1 MFFYMAL
8 IYIPE
13 NIAPIIVFL
22 GIVFSSIVIDLI
34 TLSVVFVWKLPGKVF
49 GGKKRTQ
56 LKDKVKY
63 NVSIIIPAYNEEE
76 NIYQAIY
83 RAFNQTIKPKQ
94 VIVIDDNSKDGTLKE
109 CLRAQAKFRNLR
121 IISQRQNKG
130 KAYNITAVLERIPLE
145 EITIILDADTFLSKG
160 YIEEIIKPFTDERVV
175 ISTGTSLPVR
185 HGNFWGKIIFH
196 GSDFSFRFFCFRKRA
211 QSLRNAISVVTGDS
225 AAYRTSFLQEVGG
238 LPEGTQT
245 EDMDIT
251 WIALEKGYRTVYQQ
265 KALAKSKDA
274 GTLRG
279 HWKQVTR
286 WFSGGFQC
294 LIKHRTKVFKA
305 KSLLF
310 TTLIPSY
317 IDSFAY
323 SASFLSMAGIF
334 FVYPSI
340 AIAFFSA
347 DLLFTLIAIIY
358 LDWKGIRY
366 LPHIYFIKF
375 MWSIA
380 YIYSAF
386 KTLFQFIGGKRSWGG
401 AWDRTGFYSNKYLKN
416 KALKK

>member
-1 MFFYMAL
+1 MAL
-8 IYIPE
+8 IYVPE
-13 NIAPIIVFL
+13 NLTPIIAFL

-34 TLSVVFVWKLPGKVF
+34 TLGAVFIWKLPDKLF
-49 GGKKRTQ
+49 KSKEKIPE
-56 LKDKVKY
+56 KDKKY
-63 NVSIIIPAYNEEE
+63 NVSVIIPAYNEEE
-76 NIYQAIY
+76 NIYQVIY
-83 RAFNQTIKPKQ
+83 RAFSQTLKPKK
-94 VIVIDDNSKDGTLKE
+94 VIVIDDNSTDNTLKE
-109 CLRAQAKFRNLR
+109 CLRAQTKFKNLKIMSR
-121 IISQRQNKG
+121 CNNSG
-130 KAYNITAVLERIPLE
+130 KAKNITTVLEKVPLE
-145 EITIILDADTFLSKG
+145 EITIILDADTFLSKK
-160 YIEEIIKPFTDERVV
+160 YIEEITKPFSNKKVV
-175 ISTGTSLPVR
+175 ISTGTSLPVK
-185 HGNFWGKIIFH
+185 HGNFWGRVIFH

-211 QSLRNAISVVTGDS
+211 QSYRNAISVVTGDS
-225 AAYRTSFLQEVGG
+225 AAYRTSFLKEVGG

-265 KALAKSKDA
+265 KAHAKSKDA
-274 GTLRG
+274 GTFRG
-279 HWKQVTR
+279 HWKQIVR

-317 IDSFAY
+317 IDSLGY
-323 SASFLSMAGIF
+323 SASFLSMIFIF
-334 FVYPSI
+334 FIYSPI
-340 AIAFFSA
+340 AIAFFLT

-358 LDWKGIRY
+358 LDWKKIIY

-401 AWDRTGFYSNKYLKN
+401 AWDREDFYS
-416 KALKK
+416 KKEK